1 MPRNNYSY
9 EDNRRICLFPFP
21 SFTQFIEKKRDL
33 GVYVSGCLFALGW
46 WFFIDAVVLS
56 STDNDGQAVI
66 GFEDWMCGISSTLGM
81 LIVNSIDKARLTTD
95 SFYGNNAA
103 TKARFLLFV
112 GFALMAGGL
121 AGSVT
126 ILILKHIVP
135 EVGPNLYFGVE
146 EVVQNVAIMLSS
158 VVLWIAQNAE

>member
-1 MPRNNYSY
+1 MSRHFPDY
-9 EDNRRICLFPFP
+9 DNHRVCLLPFP

-33 GVYVSGCLFALGW
+33 GVYVSGSLFALGW

-56 STDNDGQAVI
+56 NTIDNDTQPAI

-81 LIVNSIDKARLTTD
+81 LIVNSIDKSRLTADNFSYTG
-95 SFYGNNAA
+95 SGIA
-103 TKARFLLFV
+103 TKARFFLFV

-135 EVGPNLYFGVE
+135 EAGQPYIYFGIE
-146 EVVQNVAIMLSS
+146 EFCGALGCTKRRT
-158 VVLWIAQNAE
+158 